1 METVT
6 STWPTSQ
13 VAVGPSE
20 MAELK
25 DFEARNAVSQHQLLY
40 TSVYV
45 LVRGDRVQEEKR
57 PAGFVPC
64 RQPFPQWSSFAEGAR
79 IWIPASD

>member
-1 METVT
+1 MESVT

-13 VAVGPSE
+13 VAVAPTE

-25 DFEARNAVSQHQLLY
+25 DFEELKAVSQQQLLY
-40 TSVYV
+40 ASVYV

-57 PAGFVPC
+57 PTAFVPC

-79 IWIPASD
+79 IWIPVSD